1 MSENCTAKPRI
12 LCSGFGDP
20 ADQER
25 RAISR
30 RFTWA
35 GQCILT
41 SMLGS
46 QRSSARSKALLLL
59 AIASHSA
66 LAGAGEPDRI
76 FLRYEVFGGPG
87 LHFMTLTT
95 TVDQSSASY
104 SIAAQAET
112 RGLADLFL
120 DLRSRLEVRGRIAAG
135 ALLPQAMQAET
146 HRRGADLNTRI
157 DYGADGAVMAEAS
170 PPPAQSIVPTSPA
183 QMRGTID
190 QLTAYLVLARH
201 LGRRGSCML
210 TLAVFD
216 GRRRYDLNFTDAA
229 PETLP
234 GIAGAVQV
242 CWMSRRRIAGFPAE
256 SGGNETADQGKL
268 WFARLLPGDLMV
280 PVRMEFAS
288 EFGSFTAEL
297 AEMRGRG
304 ADLRLSE

>member
-1 MSENCTAKPRI
+1 MSSEAVAAFVAVSATQPVRSVAAPFQGG
-12 LCSGFGDP
+12 LS
-20 ADQER
+20 
-25 RAISR
+25 
-30 RFTWA
+30 WA

-41 SMLGS
+41 AMIGS
-46 QRSSARSKALLLL
+46 RRSNARSKALLLL

-66 LAGAGEPDRI
+66 LAGAAEPDRI
-76 FLRYEVFGGPG
+76 FLRFEVFGGPG

-135 ALLPQAMQAET
+135 ALLPQAMRAET

-170 PPPAQSIVPTSPA
+170 PPPAQSIVPASPA
-183 QMRGTID
+183 QRRGTID

-201 LGRRGSCML
+201 LGRRGSCTL

-229 PETLP
+229 RETLP

-242 CWMSRRRIAGFPAE
+242 CWMSRRRIAGFAAE
-256 SGGNETADQGKL
+256 SGGNETADRGKL
-268 WFARLLPGDLMV
+268 WFARLLSGDLMI

-297 AEMRGRG
+297 AELRGRG